1 MQKYP
6 DYKYRPRRRKAKFKV
21 PHDDN
26 RTAYDFGEIEGVVLN
41 SGHLTPPASPV
52 PSHPKMVIPFSV
64 SEEMSFD
71 HTMTDATLNF
81 REYPDTPPYYNR
93 FKGFDFSDGCSNTRV
108 EMCHYLQE
116 RPLTFLHGAMSSAIQ
131 CPELETPENYVLSSQ
146 ELRDVTEI
154 DSTEF
159 DQYLKADDNV
169 KCTTETWYLE
179 SWLPLPPP
187 PQKRN
192 KTHTHFFPKF
202 YVITYIVYYS
212 YGSKSYITKWY
223 LDNTRWNDFS
233 LIFVLCPKWQFKMK
247 NTGFGKARFT
257 LYDIFNPK
265 EFISY
270 ERSQG
275 LRIVILSR
283 FTIIYPYFMNSMY
296 SACHSYLLKSLCCL
310 RIAYFLFELN
320 GRLSLKLFI

>member
-1 MQKYP
+1 MDNSDNKMKLPPIKDIFSSYQMPETGSSHEFIPNPPQGKRGEERIRRPMNAFMVWAKTERKKLALENPEVHNADLSKILGQKWRELSPSQKNYYSEEADKLRDLHMQKYP

-81 REYPDTPPYYNR
+81 REYPDTPPHYNR

-169 KCTTETWYLE
+169 KCTTET
-179 SWLPLPPP
+179 
-187 PQKRN
+187 
-192 KTHTHFFPKF
+192 
-202 YVITYIVYYS
+202 
-212 YGSKSYITKWY
+212 
-223 LDNTRWNDFS
+223 
-233 LIFVLCPKWQFKMK
+233 
-247 NTGFGKARFT
+247 
-257 LYDIFNPK
+257 
-265 EFISY
+265 
-270 ERSQG
+270 
-275 LRIVILSR
+275 
-283 FTIIYPYFMNSMY
+283 
-296 SACHSYLLKSLCCL
+296 
-310 RIAYFLFELN
+310 
-320 GRLSLKLFI
+320 